1 MTKKTAK
8 KTEEKQEMNIPAFIG
23 VESTLGAALL
33 LIMKSAAH
41 KHLFA
46 SEFEWRVFPAI
57 ATKQSRLFR
66 SEKNEPLALVTWA
79 SVSEE
84 VEKRILATGSV
95 KLASNE
101 WLSGD
106 KVILVDVISPV
117 IPSQKILGEFQEKA
131 KVSMNLLHKNN
142 EKKVFELRE
151 LKSFLQELESKK

>member
-1 MTKKTAK
+1 MSKKTTTQA
-8 KTEEKQEMNIPAFIG
+8 EAKQEISIPSFIG
-23 VESTLGAALL
+23 IESTIGATLL
-33 LIMKSAAH
+33 LIMKSATH

-46 SEFEWRVFPAI
+46 SEFEWRVLPAI
-57 ATKQSRLFR
+57 ATKQSRIFR
-66 SEKNEPLALVTWA
+66 SEKNEPVAFISWA

-117 IPSQKILGEFQEKA
+117 IPSQKILEEFQEKA

-142 EKKVFELRE
+142 EKKVFELKE